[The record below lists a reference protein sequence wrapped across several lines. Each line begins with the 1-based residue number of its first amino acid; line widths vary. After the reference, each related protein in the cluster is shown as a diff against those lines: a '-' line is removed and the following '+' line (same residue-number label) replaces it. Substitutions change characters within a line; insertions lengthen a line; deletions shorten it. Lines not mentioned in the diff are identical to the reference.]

1 MKDALSKCSLSGLVP
16 DGSNLF
22 LYLGDFFEVS
32 APFVVG
38 NLGFEFID
46 FLLVLPNGT
55 REGGEES
62 KGRGTLATDKEYRR
76 RDRHAAST
84 AET

>member
-1 MKDALSKCSLSGLVP
+1 MEETDALSKCSLSSLVP
-16 DGSNLF
+16 DGSDLV

-38 NLGFEFID
+38 NLGFELIN

-55 REGGEES
+55 WGQWIEVDWSRREEE
-62 KGRGTLATDKEYRR
+62 
-76 RDRHAAST
+76 H
-84 AET
+84 